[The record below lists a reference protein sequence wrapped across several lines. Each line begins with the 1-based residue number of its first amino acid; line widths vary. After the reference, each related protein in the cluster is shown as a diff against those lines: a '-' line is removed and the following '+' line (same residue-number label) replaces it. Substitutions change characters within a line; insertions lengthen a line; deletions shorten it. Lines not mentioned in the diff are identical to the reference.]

1 MYQLR
6 LGRQR
11 QVKHNPLVDE
21 TQDVQVKRCYS
32 LTMRAIPERLRDIS
46 CTDAIQIDINFTFT
60 KININSFR
68 RTAAYGSFLDGSS
81 ATMGD
86 NQLKL
91 RTLQS
96 STTPSARQQQQQ
108 QSAPSD
114 NWLRPST
121 RVIRE
126 DQLQVLVSI
135 GQGNFGR
142 VFNGRLCV
150 SRGRLSVVTLVCETE
165 KKDTLCTDVTKIHL
179 CLRHRKLRFY
189 FSTIVL
195 LTTL

>member
-32 LTMRAIPERLRDIS
+32 LTMRAIPERLRDVS
-46 CTDAIQIDINFTFT
+46 CIDAIQIDINFTFT

-142 VFNGRLCV
+142 VFNGRLCM
-150 SRGRLSVVTLVCETE
+150 SRGRLSAVTLVCETE
-165 KKDTLCTDVTKIHL
+165 KKIH
-179 CLRHRKLRFY
+179 CVQ
-189 FSTIVL
+189 T
-195 LTTL
+195 